1 MCKQKEEMRICKINE
16 EYANRKRKLDEFMT
30 ILRIMY
36 KLRIF
41 KQYKN
46 MIKNINE
53 AYAKKMS
60 K

>member
-1 MCKQKEEMRICKINE
+1 MRIFKINE
-16 EYANRKRKLDEFMT
+16 EYTNRKGKFAEFMT

-53 AYAKKMS
+53 AYAKKIS